1 MDVSQLISSRL
12 ASTWAPSV
20 VPTTTS
26 LSYIAPTKVAA
37 LTSTLS
43 ALSSSLGKAD
53 KAADAIFIIKS
64 MRAAEASLTVAR
76 GQQVLATA
84 TAPSVV
90 AQASSAVFNAT
101 LNLVDLETIDN
112 FYGTRLSLGGNAVF
126 TALFGLLCLW
136 YLIVTVWSRH
146 VYFGVCMFCGTG
158 LEFAGYLTRTLAAN
172 GEQNTLS
179 YFLCQ
184 FICITIAPAFIM
196 AGIYFLLAQLVAIYG
211 RKYSLL
217 PPMGYSYI
225 FIVCDVISL
234 VVQAAGGGLAGTA
247 FSRGDDADPGTY
259 TMVGGIAF
267 QVLSMSLFLI
277 LLFQFLWSVW
287 RVGSGFGMGTFGR
300 MLFNTRS
307 AQARKREQDP
317 YYTPE
322 YASVRHRQFFGV
334 FPLIIVISVGFVY
347 VRCIYRVVE
356 LAEGWRGYLI
366 THEPYLLVLESSMI
380 FCATVL
386 YTVFHPALV
395 MGRGV
400 DLSSKAIRGKRS
412 AKQTEPVPEELP
424 VAAREESL
432 TDTTEVVPVQ
442 YPEKY

>member
-1 MDVSQLISSRL
+1 MILARL

-20 VPTTTS
+20 VPTLTS
-26 LSYIAPTKVAA
+26 LSFIAPTKAAA

-43 ALSSSLGKAD
+43 ALSLLLAEAD

-64 MRAAEASLTVAR
+64 MRAAEASLTIAQ

-84 TAPSVV
+84 TAPSVMAEV
-90 AQASSAVFNAT
+90 LSAVFNAT
-101 LNLVDLETIDN
+101 LNLVDLETKDN

-136 YLIVTVWSRH
+136 YLVITIWLRH
-146 VYFGVCMFCGTG
+146 VYFGVCMFFGTG

-172 GEQNTLS
+172 GNQNTLL

-184 FICITIAPAFIM
+184 FICLTIAPAFIM

-217 PPMGYSYI
+217 PPMGYLYI

-234 VVQAAGGGLAGTA
+234 VVQAAGGGLAGMA
-247 FSRGDDADPGTY
+247 FSRGEDADPGTY

-267 QVLSMSLFLI
+267 QVLLMSLFLL
-277 LLFQFLWSVW
+277 LLFQFLRKVW
-287 RVGSGFGMGTFGR
+287 RVGGGLTFASFWQ
-300 MLFNTRS
+300 MLFNTAS
-307 AQARKREQDP
+307 AKHRKLEQDP
-317 YYTPE
+317 SYSPQ
-322 YASVRHRQFFGV
+322 YASVRHRKLFGY
-334 FPLIIVISVGFVY
+334 FPLIICISVGFIY

-366 THEPYLLVLESSMI
+366 THEPYLLVLESTMI
-380 FCATVL
+380 FCGVVW
-386 YTVFHPALV
+386 YTWFHPVFV
-395 MGRGV
+395 MGRSV
-400 DLSSKAIRGKRS
+400 DLSTKAIRGKRQPE
-412 AKQTEPVPEELP
+412 AIEPQVDSMHHPLDP
-424 VAAREESL
+424 SVL
-432 TDTTEVVPVQ
+432 TDNTEVVPVQ
-442 YPEKY
+442 IPEKY